1 MGPGLYAAPAPHSG
15 RLTKSADKSG
25 ELLQVGAVNATTAI
39 VWFRRDLRL
48 SDQPALRL
56 ALERHPRILPV
67 YIHAPEEEGPW
78 APGGAGRWWL
88 HHALAGLGRELARAG
103 APLLILRG
111 ESLKVL
117 RELARAVD
125 ARGVYWNRL
134 YEPALVR
141 RDQAI
146 KQALREDGL
155 EAESGNAALLVE
167 PWQLKTGA
175 GEPYRVFTPF
185 WRAHA
190 ALPRQAPLP
199 AVRKLHPAAQ
209 VPPGLALE
217 ELELLPKIPWDGGL
231 RAGWDPGEAGAW
243 ALLERWCGEAAGHY
257 RQERDQPALDASS
270 RLSPHLH
277 FGEISPAQIT
287 ARLQRLAEEQDGL
300 RGDNEHYLRELGWRE
315 FAHHLLYHYPH
326 TPQQPL
332 HEKFANFPWRK
343 PQEYAADLRAW
354 QQGKTGVELVDAGM
368 RQLWHSGWMHN
379 RVRMIAASFLT
390 KNLLIPWQEGAK
402 WFWDTLVDADLAN
415 NTLGWQWTAGCGAD
429 AAPYFRVFNPLLQA
443 EKFDPQGIYRQ
454 RWLPPPAQ
462 RAAPIVDLAESRR
475 RALEAYGRIKAA

>member
-1 MGPGLYAAPAPHSG
+1 M
-15 RLTKSADKSG
+15 
-25 ELLQVGAVNATTAI
+25 LQVHGMSTSSSTAI

-56 ALERHPRILPV
+56 ALERHERIVPV
-67 YIHAPEEEGPW
+67 YIHAPEEEGAW
-78 APGGAGRWWL
+78 APGAASRWWL
-88 HHALAGLGRELARAG
+88 HHALAGLGREMEKAG
-103 APLLILRG
+103 APLLIRRG
-111 ESLKVL
+111 DSLQRL
-117 RELARAVD
+117 RELAQAVG

-146 KQALREDGL
+146 QQALREDGL
-155 EAESGNAALLVE
+155 EAQSCNAALLVE
-167 PWQLKTGA
+167 PWELKTGA

-185 WRAHA
+185 WHAHS
-190 ALPRQAPLP
+190 ALPRRQPLP
-199 AVRKLHPAAQ
+199 AVRELRAASRSPQ
-209 VPPGLALE
+209 GLALT
-217 ELELLPKIPWDGGL
+217 ELELLPKIAWDGGL
-231 RAGWDPGEAGAW
+231 RQHWDPGEGGAW
-243 ALLERWCGEAAGHY
+243 ALLERFCAEAAGRY
-257 RQERDQPALDASS
+257 KKERDLPALDATS

-277 FGEISPAQIT
+277 FGEISPAQIA
-287 ARLQRLAEEQDGL
+287 ARLARLAEEAEGL
-300 RGDNEHYLRELGWRE
+300 GGETGHYLRQIGWRE

-343 PQEYAADLRAW
+343 PRQYAADLRAW
-354 QQGKTGVELVDAGM
+354 QQGNTGVELVDAGM
-368 RQLWHSGWMHN
+368 RQLWHTGWMQN

-390 KNLLIPWQEGAK
+390 KNLLIPWLEGAK

-443 EKFDPQGIYRQ
+443 AKFDPGGAYRQ
-454 RWLPPPAQ
+454 RWLPPGKQ
-462 RAAPIVDLAESRR
+462 RPEAIVDLPDSRR
-475 RALEAYGRIKAA
+475 RALEAYGRIKAG